1 MKRDMP
7 NTPYNILWFTSD
19 MQRFDTIHCLN
30 NPHIHTPNLDRL
42 CADGVA
48 FTHTYCQN
56 VICIPSRSSFLTGR
70 YPSSIRACMSGNE
83 TFSDAAPLIPKL
95 LADHGYVCGL
105 SGKLHI
111 ASPWLGPE
119 KRVEDGYSFFRYSH
133 SPFARLDQGN
143 DYMQW
148 LLDKGIDP
156 ASVFER
162 KPPGADTEFGG
173 YKPSITPEIHQTT
186 WCTDEAIRFITEN
199 RDRPWLMSVNVLD
212 PHGPLD
218 PPPEYKERYEVK
230 DMPEPHFRESDLEH
244 EERLSEIDFID
255 KARRIDELENK
266 ERTAAYF
273 AMIELVDHNVGR
285 LLKLLEE
292 TGQRDNTLVVF
303 MSDHGEIS
311 GDHGLTKTGCRFYE
325 GLVRV
330 PLIMSLPGRFHAGLR
345 SDALVELIDVAP
357 TILELAG
364 VPLPERMEGR
374 SLLPILEGEKSPD
387 HHRDHVR
394 CEYYNTI
401 DLIGYDIEFAGSYGT
416 MIRERRY
423 KCAVYHGHDYGEL
436 YDLESDP
443 WEHHNLWE
451 SAGHLPIRERL
462 IRKAFDSLAFSIDL
476 GPRRIGRY

>member
-1 MKRDMP
+1 MKEDTP
-7 NTPYNILWFTSD
+7 NAPYNILWFTSD

-42 CADGVA
+42 CAEGVA

-95 LADHGYVCGL
+95 LADIGYVCGL

-119 KRVEDGYSFFRYSH
+119 KRVDDGYSFFRYSH
-133 SPFARLDQGN
+133 SPFARIEQGN

-148 LLDKGIDP
+148 LLDQGIDP
-156 ASVFER
+156 ASVFNR
-162 KPPGADTEFGG
+162 KPPGLDTEFGA
-173 YKPSITPEIHQTT
+173 YLPSIKPEIHQTT
-186 WCTDEAIRFITEN
+186 WCTDHAIEFIQEKK
-199 RDRPWLMSVNVLD
+199 DRPWLMSVNVFD

-255 KARRIDELENK
+255 KAQKIDELEMK

-292 TGQRDNTLVVF
+292 TGQRDNTLVIF

-325 GLVRV
+325 RLVRV
-330 PLIMSLPGRFHAGLR
+330 PLIMRLPGRFQTGLR
-345 SDALVELIDVAP
+345 SNALVELIDVAP

-387 HHRDHVR
+387 HHRDFVR
-394 CEYYNTI
+394 CEYYDTI
-401 DLIGYDIEFAGSYGT
+401 DMFSPDIKLKGSYGT

-451 SAGHLPIRERL
+451 SEEHLSIRERL
-462 IRKAFDSLAFSIDL
+462 IRTAFDSLAFSVDL